1 MSDPQRWTCNACG
14 NVGLADG
21 SDGFFYC
28 VRCGARADDIIE
40 TGVADEDYIDK
51 GGDAGGAIYLA
62 SYSRR
67 RNRTAI
73 KAEPISQSQSL
84 YDATNSLSFWNIL
97 TQEAGAGEATPQPQS
112 TVKKE
117 EYFDDGVGPSG
128 PEDFGNSSMK
138 GYGPSFEDYY
148 NEIRIRYVMGLQLMV
163 QLQCEALVREFKVT
177 PLICGLAGSLWMRF
191 VATTGVFDDDW
202 ADHAI
207 QDSEMQS
214 PEEPEDPKPR
224 AKYSSEPHNMY
235 GQRAVIIWYKSLR
248 KRIPLSCSFA
258 VSFLACHI
266 AREAILPTDIVKWSL
281 EGKLPY
287 FAAFEDIEKRIG
299 RPSSACPISSN
310 VMFRPSQALPFQKLE
325 SLAASIA
332 QSIGLNLPPVNFYAI
347 AFRYLQKLCLPIDN
361 ILPHACRIYEWSTP
375 PDSWLSS
382 NELKL
387 PTRVCVM
394 SILIVAIR
402 ILYNIH
408 GFGEWEKSLSSNG
421 GSFPMS
427 NQIGQSDP
435 MVDSKMG
442 YDAGKASVSSYHDVD
457 GLHTTPMRNSSKL
470 RMSGL
475 DAAELLHKLE
485 ARYNEIADSYEY
497 SKDLATYLQYCKDVV
512 FAGLEPSF
520 ENHEEEKLIE
530 EFWEFYQN
538 QKVVRKALLSYQG
551 VSAKQFCSTWH
562 FVHILCGC
570 FSRLG
575 ILAKDSEPAEDFE
588 EGPSNAFNQKRMR
601 DAERASQMPEDNKEI
616 KDEGCV
622 NGASS
627 EDVFYHAND
636 PEHSDGTYHADD
648 SLWGLDGGR
657 FSQSSKSDKNTEY
670 SGQDSAET
678 LKNEAIRRMKLDME
692 ENRFCYIPP
701 RVNVKRLDYL
711 HYVRKKDG
719 GAFTYAAHADYYIL
733 LRVCAKV
740 AQVDIRIMHIGVL
753 GLERRLAWLEN
764 RIDHCL
770 HLTPPNVSC
779 EFCSD
784 VGGAEHAGDDSIGF
798 SNLNI

>member
-1 MSDPQRWTCNACG
+1 MAIFLC
-14 NVGLADG
+14 
-21 SDGFFYC
+21 
-28 VRCGARADDIIE
+28 E
-40 TGVADEDYIDK
+40 YI
-51 GGDAGGAIYLA
+51 
-62 SYSRR
+62 S
-67 RNRTAI
+67 
-73 KAEPISQSQSL
+73 SL
-84 YDATNSLSFWNIL
+84 FS
-97 TQEAGAGEATPQPQS
+97 
-112 TVKKE
+112 
-117 EYFDDGVGPSG
+117 
-128 PEDFGNSSMK
+128 
-138 GYGPSFEDYY
+138 
-148 NEIRIRYVMGLQLMV
+148 
-163 QLQCEALVREFKVT
+163 
-177 PLICGLAGSLWMRF
+177 
-191 VATTGVFDDDW
+191 
-202 ADHAI
+202 
-207 QDSEMQS
+207 
-214 PEEPEDPKPR
+214 EEPEDPKPR

-442 YDAGKASVSSYHDVD
+442 YDAGKAYVSSYHDVD

-485 ARYNEIADSYEY
+485 ARYNEIADSYGTL
-497 SKDLATYLQYCKDVV
+497 SNNP
-512 FAGLEPSF
+512 PS
-520 ENHEEEKLIE
+520 
-530 EFWEFYQN
+530 
-538 QKVVRKALLSYQG
+538 
-551 VSAKQFCSTWH
+551 
-562 FVHILCGC
+562 
-570 FSRLG
+570 
-575 ILAKDSEPAEDFE
+575 
-588 EGPSNAFNQKRMR
+588 
-601 DAERASQMPEDNKEI
+601 
-616 KDEGCV
+616 
-622 NGASS
+622 SS
-627 EDVFYHAND
+627 
-636 PEHSDGTYHADD
+636 S
-648 SLWGLDGGR
+648 
-657 FSQSSKSDKNTEY
+657 
-670 SGQDSAET
+670 
-678 LKNEAIRRMKLDME
+678 
-692 ENRFCYIPP
+692 
-701 RVNVKRLDYL
+701 
-711 HYVRKKDG
+711 
-719 GAFTYAAHADYYIL
+719 
-733 LRVCAKV
+733 
-740 AQVDIRIMHIGVL
+740 
-753 GLERRLAWLEN
+753 
-764 RIDHCL
+764 
-770 HLTPPNVSC
+770 
-779 EFCSD
+779 
-784 VGGAEHAGDDSIGF
+784 
-798 SNLNI
+798 